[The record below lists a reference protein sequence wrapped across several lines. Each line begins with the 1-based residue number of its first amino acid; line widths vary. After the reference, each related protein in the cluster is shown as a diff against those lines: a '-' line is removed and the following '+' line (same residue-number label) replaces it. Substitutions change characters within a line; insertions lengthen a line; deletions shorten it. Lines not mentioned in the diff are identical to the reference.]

1 MAKFVQPDKETFNL
15 SAVQGQFPKKSWRAS
30 LFSLCLLP
38 LQDTVSYARHRQA
51 LTKFPAV
58 IIHMRTRLPSCIQR
72 LNLRHAVAYFR
83 IPRKLSPP
91 TSHRQNRKNGFGSLF
106 VISRRA
112 SSGGPTGKMRLNFR
126 LLLFIQMNLKHNHPP
141 VQRIF
146 NIVTKLLKLCLISYL
161 SHY

>member
-51 LTKFPAV
+51 LTKVPAV

-83 IPRKLSPP
+83 IPREAQSTNLSSSEQKEWLRELVCHQQAGDQWRPY
-91 TSHRQNRKNGFGSLF
+91 RKNAVEFST
-106 VISRRA
+106 ISFY
-112 SSGGPTGKMRLNFR
+112 SNEFET
-126 LLLFIQMNLKHNHPP
+126 
-141 VQRIF
+141 
-146 NIVTKLLKLCLISYL
+146 
-161 SHY
+161 